1 MNIKKLRDL
10 LDAMIAHE
18 MGDKTVCFMH
28 LERAGFE
35 GPMEIRS
42 AILHHDKFVVSDLG
56 ENELLDG
63 LLDLERHGI

>member
-18 MGDKTVCFMH
+18 MGDKAVCLMH

-35 GPMEIRS
+35 GPIEIQS
-42 AILHHDKFVVSDLG
+42 AILHHDRFVVSDLS

-63 LLDLERHGI
+63 LLDLERRDI